1 VIIEKFFICK
11 ERQTLI
17 LVHVCFQKVKKN
29 QYFPAMAEL
38 LSKLEEEKDEPKTP
52 SWPPRCGWWNNWCR
66 GTGGKWKENK
76 DEKGFVIFLKFRFV
90 PYATAGLRVKTSV
103 PLEHLFRHGRFD
115 TATLPLFPPN
125 WAQTFWYVLGISQT
139 MSPTH
144 QFFFTI

>member
-1 VIIEKFFICK
+1 
-11 ERQTLI
+11 
-17 LVHVCFQKVKKN
+17 
-29 QYFPAMAEL
+29 MAEL

-125 WAQTFWYVLGISQT
+125 WAQTFWYVFGISQT

-144 QFFFTI
+144 QKKLPLEVRKQTFKRTFVVTFLLRFCSFSN